1 MVGAKEVLA
10 VVGTLFGVLSKA
22 PYKFT
27 RECVNMRGFDP
38 KPQFG
43 QKGEGKQVSMSEKK
57 GSKEGKGRVLEWFLF
72 FFSLRVR
79 TLVDEWGE
87 GWVSKKH

>member
-43 QKGEGKQVSMSEKK
+43 QKGEWKTGFNERKK
-57 GSKEGKGRVLEWFLF
+57 GEQRRKMTSGFS
-72 FFSLRVR
+72 FFSLSPS
-79 TLVDEWGE
+79 EN
-87 GWVSKKH
+87 VSG